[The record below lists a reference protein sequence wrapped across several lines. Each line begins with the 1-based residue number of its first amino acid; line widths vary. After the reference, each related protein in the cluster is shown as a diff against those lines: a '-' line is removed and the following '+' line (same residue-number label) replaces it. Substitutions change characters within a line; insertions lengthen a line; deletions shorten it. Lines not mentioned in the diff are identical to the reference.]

1 MDKNGVI
8 IDGDLWRLASVR
20 FDEIMEQIV
29 LNVAEHFVFDHKRV
43 KGSAKYKITARN
55 RQIVISLMVPQV
67 RSTLEDSTIEHAMQ
81 KVTDSWKNYLQYA
94 LEEKN
99 ISLISFNKPVLQE
112 ETCVLGS
119 KLTLEEVFSILNIT
133 EQDYAQVVKYS
144 PY

>member
-8 IDGDLWRLASVR
+8 IDGNLWRLTSIK

-29 LNVAEHFVFDHKRV
+29 LSVAEYSVFDHKRI
-43 KGSAKYKITARN
+43 KGCAKYRIIVRN

-81 KVTDSWKNYLQYA
+81 KVADSWKNYLQYA

-99 ISLISFNKPVLQE
+99 ISLINFNKPISQE
-112 ETCVLGS
+112 ETCVLGN
-119 KLTLEEVFSILNIT
+119 KLTLEEVFSSLNIT
-133 EQDYAQVVKYS
+133 EQDYTQVFKHS